1 MDKKSQFFSVFAVV
15 VSLIAIPNF
24 SRADTLGQKESFLI
38 NSDFDKYNRNQLSA
52 TLRYNSNKLY
62 FYVEDRYWDKL
73 DTFNRD
79 KVMLNLSI
87 LTNEFDNNIYP
98 KETSFWGS
106 EPNPG
111 VDGDPKL
118 TILVEELISGNGG
131 YFNTANG
138 YTKDQIS
145 DSNGREMIF
154 LSAEA
159 VNSESGFT
167 KVFLAHEFQHLISFN
182 QKELIN
188 KSTEDVWLNELR
200 SEYSISL
207 TGYNDTYYD
216 SSLNRRAVSFL
227 ENPSDSL
234 TEWPNE
240 STDYSIVSVF
250 AEYLAEQYGNSIL
263 SETLKMPLSGINS
276 FNNFLQTKVYYE
288 RFSDIFLK
296 WMTAVYLNN
305 VGLDNQ
311 YGYTRPEL
319 QNIKVKPQQ
328 SIFMS
333 GSLSE
338 FTSSHSIK
346 NWQPIWL
353 EYNFDSLYTTSDKG
367 VRIDVSGQSDQN
379 FLVSY
384 IVFFNDGRI
393 RVNYLP
399 TAVGKGTGYIS
410 NLGSEIKK
418 VVVLATD
425 GTKLSQFYTKETPYN
440 LSVKVSLVDAKVVE
454 TALLKDGALIRKPNE
469 KEIYVIWGK
478 YKRYLVPGVIALYGH
493 LDSANAI
500 EVSPEVFN
508 SYTTSNYVKY
518 ANDEKVYAVWPDITK
533 HWLNITPR
541 QWDASSRD
549 WGAIFTINDLELN
562 YYKIGA
568 DITR

>member
-276 FNNFLQTKVYYE
+276 FNNFLQAKGYHE

-353 EYNFDSLYTTSDKG
+353 EYNLDSLYATSDKG

-393 RVNYLP
+393 RVNHLP

-533 HWLNITPR
+533 HWLNITPS

>member
-353 EYNFDSLYTTSDKG
+353 EYNLDSLYATSDKG

-393 RVNYLP
+393 RVNHLP

-533 HWLNITPR
+533 HWLNITPS

>member
-38 NSDFDKYNRNQLSA
+38 NSDFDKYNRNQLLA

-73 DTFNRD
+73 DIFNRD

-353 EYNFDSLYTTSDKG
+353 EYNLDSLYATSDKG

-393 RVNYLP
+393 RVNHLP

-533 HWLNITPR
+533 HWLNITPS

>member
-353 EYNFDSLYTTSDKG
+353 EYNLDSLYATSDKG

-393 RVNYLP
+393 RVNHLP

-454 TALLKDGALIRKPNE
+454 TALLKDGALIRK
-469 KEIYVIWGK
+469 
-478 YKRYLVPGVIALYGH
+478 
-493 LDSANAI
+493 
-500 EVSPEVFN
+500 
-508 SYTTSNYVKY
+508 SN
-518 ANDEKVYAVWPDITK
+518 
-533 HWLNITPR
+533 
-541 QWDASSRD
+541 
-549 WGAIFTINDLELN
+549 
-562 YYKIGA
+562 
-568 DITR
+568 

>member
-38 NSDFDKYNRNQLSA
+38 NSDFDKYNRNQLLA

-353 EYNFDSLYTTSDKG
+353 EYNLDSLYATSDKG

-393 RVNYLP
+393 RVNHLP

-533 HWLNITPR
+533 HWLNITPS